1 MGASSMKQVVP
12 LCILLILLGCFSAVS
27 AGTTLSWN
35 SSFTNGWTLTPDASM
50 LSDGAGSDY
59 AQEILSP
66 PYTEAVTVE
75 SDTSWSLYIES
86 EPLLWPDA
94 VTLSARAMAPEQE
107 TFTVLQ
113 ETFVPLTSSPTLLA
127 SGTGDRELIG
137 VQYRLDGVS
146 VSQFKQSLWNNEI
159 FLSLMEE

>member
-1 MGASSMKQVVP
+1 MRWNRLKQTYSLFILTVISM
-12 LCILLILLGCFSAVS
+12 VS
-27 AGTTLSWN
+27 PVLFADTTLFWN
-35 SSFTNGWTLTPDASM
+35 SSFPHGWTLAPDVSM

-86 EPLLWPDA
+86 EVLLWHEG
-94 VTLSARAMAPEQE
+94 VTLSVRAMAPDPE
-107 TFTVLQ
+107 TFGVLQ
-113 ETFVPLTSSPTLLA
+113 ETYVPLTASPRLIA

-137 VQYRLDGVS
+137 VQYRLEGLS
-146 VSQFKQSLWNNEI
+146 VSQFKQSSWNTEI
-159 FLSLMEE
+159 YLSLVEE